1 MIELLRK
8 WLEALMVLSLLLAV
22 VESLVPDGS
31 LRKVASMIGGLL
43 LISVLLQPV
52 VRGRLVPQSTQE
64 EIQSIS
70 ERTAELE
77 QERNRRWGELIAA
90 RTAAYIENKALELGI
105 EDCQAQVS
113 VAEENGIPVP
123 YEVTLRCRNAPPDRL
138 RQDIKE
144 HLGIQEERQV
154 YQYAEVQTG
163 TVEKAVDKRKVGP
176 AGAGSGDSSAASAGS
191 AENEADRS
199 GSSGGDDGGSG
210 CSGDT
215 DAGTVVLH

>member
-1 MIELLRK
+1 M
-8 WLEALMVLSLLLAV
+8 
-22 VESLVPDGS
+22 
-31 LRKVASMIGGLL
+31 
-43 LISVLLQPV
+43 
-52 VRGRLVPQSTQE
+52 
-64 EIQSIS
+64 
-70 ERTAELE
+70 
-77 QERNRRWGELIAA
+77 
-90 RTAAYIENKALELGI
+90 
-105 EDCQAQVS
+105 
-113 VAEENGIPVP
+113 
-123 YEVTLRCRNAPPDRL
+123 
-138 RQDIKE
+138 
-144 HLGIQEERQV
+144 